1 MKLAPREIRGFLA
14 APPAKIAAV
23 LIYGPDAGLMRERA
37 EGLVRQIAGATDD
50 PFRVT
55 EMSGGQLREDP
66 ARLVDEVFA
75 LSFTGGRRAIR
86 IRNAQDSHTEIFE
99 SFFAEIAGRKAS
111 DIGFVVV
118 EGGDL
123 ASRSS
128 LRSLFEEQAIA
139 AAIPC
144 YLDSPEELESLVRAT
159 LKERGISIEEDA
171 LAYFIDR
178 IGEDRGASRSEVDK
192 LTLYAEG
199 EGEIVLADV
208 QALVGAGGN
217 VGFDDAS
224 LSAATGDAPSLDR
237 ALTLLYD
244 EGTSP
249 IAVLRGAQRV
259 FQRLHIATSKVAE
272 GTDVESAL
280 KSLRPPVFF
289 KEMSRWKS
297 AVQAW
302 SPRNVAGAL
311 DILMRAE
318 ADCKTTGLPA
328 NAIAARAL
336 LHIAAAARR
345 ARR

>member
-1 MKLAPREIRGFLA
+1 LKLAPREIRGFLA
-14 APPAKIAAV
+14 SPPAKIVAV

-37 EGLVRQIAGATDD
+37 EGLVRHVAGALDD
-50 PFRVT
+50 PFRVA
-55 EMSGGQLREDP
+55 EIVAGQLRDDP
-66 ARLVDEVFA
+66 ARLVDEVLA

-86 IRNAQDSHTEIFE
+86 VRAAQDSHTEM
-99 SFFAEIAGRKAS
+99 FAALFPQLAGRKAAE
-111 DIGFVVV
+111 IGFVVV

-128 LRSLFEEQAIA
+128 LRTLFEEEATA

-144 YLDSPEELESLVRAT
+144 YLDSTEELEGLVRAT
-159 LKERGISIEEDA
+159 LKERGIAIEDDA
-171 LAYFIDR
+171 LAYFVER
-178 IGEDRGASRSEVDK
+178 LGEDRGASRSEVEK
-192 LTLYAEG
+192 LALYAEG
-199 EGEIVLADV
+199 EGEIRLADV
-208 QALVGAGGN
+208 SALIGAGGN

-224 LSAATGDAPSLDR
+224 LSAATGDAPALDR

-272 GTDVESAL
+272 GTDVETAL

-289 KEMSRWKS
+289 KEIPRWRS

-311 DILMRAE
+311 DVLMRAE

-328 NAIAARAL
+328 NAVAARAL
-336 LHIAAAARR
+336 LQIAAAARR

>member
-1 MKLAPREIRGFLA
+1 VKLAPRDIRGFIA

-37 EGLVRQIAGATDD
+37 EGLVRQIAGALDD

-55 EMSGGQLREDP
+55 ELQAGQLRDDP

-86 IRNAQDSHTEIFE
+86 VRGAADSHAGIFE
-99 SFFAEIAGRKAS
+99 SLFAEIAGRKAT

-128 LRSLFEEQAIA
+128 LRSLFEEEASA
-139 AAIPC
+139 AAMPC
-144 YLDSPEELESLVRAT
+144 YLDSPEELEGLVRAS
-159 LKERGISIEEDA
+159 LKERGVAIEAEA
-171 LAYFIDR
+171 LAYFVER
-178 IGEDRGASRSEVDK
+178 LGEDRGASRSEVEK
-192 LTLYAEG
+192 LALYADG
-199 EGEIVLADV
+199 KGEIGLADV
-208 QALVGAGGN
+208 RALVGAGGN

-224 LSAATGDAPSLDR
+224 LLAATGDAPGLDR

-249 IAVLRGAQRV
+249 IAVLRGALRV

-272 GTDVESAL
+272 GSDVEMAL
-280 KSLRPPVFF
+280 KTLRPPVFF
-289 KEMSRWKS
+289 KEMPRWKA

-328 NAIAARAL
+328 NAVAARAL
-336 LHIAAAARR
+336 LQIAAAARR